1 MAAFDEDGEVDLG
14 ISLESV
20 ATIVDL
26 ARAIQG
32 GEETGRQEF
41 ADEEGGEGLS
51 EEEIEDVSEDAL
63 GAFIGE
69 LNEDEQAALI
79 ALAWI
84 GRGDYGPDDWEEA
97 RTLATERNA
106 GRNAATYLIS
116 MEMLGDLLSEGVAAF
131 GLSLEEIE
139 R

>member
-1 MAAFDEDGEVDLG
+1 MAAIDEDGEIDLG
-14 ISLESV
+14 ISLTTV
-20 ATIVDL
+20 ATIVEL
-26 ARAIQG
+26 ARATQG
-32 GEETGRQEF
+32 SEEAGR
-41 ADEEGGEGLS
+41 EEYEAEEASEGLS
-51 EEEIEDVSEDAL
+51 EEESEDVSDAAL
-63 GAFIGE
+63 EAFIDE

-84 GRGDYGPDDWEEA
+84 GRGDYEAEDWEEA
-97 RTLATERNA
+97 RALAAERNA
-106 GRNAATYLIS
+106 GRDAGSYLGS